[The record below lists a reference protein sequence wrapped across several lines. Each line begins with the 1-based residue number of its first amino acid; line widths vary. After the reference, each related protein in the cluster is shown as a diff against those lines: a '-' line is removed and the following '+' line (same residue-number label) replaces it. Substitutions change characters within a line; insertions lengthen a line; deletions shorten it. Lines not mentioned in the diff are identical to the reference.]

1 MVQLYANNQT
11 GIANSPEVTV
21 IRPTANL
28 NIQCDNI
35 VNPPNGEFIFSTYRT
50 MSDGNGGQ
58 IVDPSSICEMTGTS
72 SGNIITITS
81 FAPGNTDTGNQVGDR
96 VVFRPGA
103 HWANTVAK
111 RLDETGDWAVNQDKL
126 AETVADITSENNWIL
141 PNTGIITQSSGLIG
155 TFSNINYYISG
166 KKYSKT
172 SIANKTYTATKD
184 TYVFINASG
193 TVTYTEVTVGAAAP
207 ATPAN
212 SVLVAVVT
220 TNASAITNIT
230 LPNHAPIT
238 ASKLDFT
245 TLTLGVLKLT
255 AQQSFSGSTTPAAFT
270 GLALTI
276 TPTTSSVTLDFYAP
290 AAFISA
296 STNMLIISMWQGSV
310 GGGTRI
316 QSRTCRNDGTSIW
329 SFSMHA
335 VVTGLTVGTPV
346 TFNIAGQTTT
356 GTGTLNID
364 NRANASASYP
374 GVITFTAK
382 AA

>member
-21 IRPTANL
+21 IRPVANL

-126 AETVADITSENNWIL
+126 AATVADITSENNWIL

-155 TFSNINYYISG
+155 TFSNINYYING

-238 ASKLDFT
+238 ASKIDFT
-245 TLTLGVLKLT
+245 TFPRFFAYATGVQTNITTTTIVFGATKYNIGNAFNTSNSRFT
-255 AQQSFSGSTTPAAFT
+255 APVAGTYHFSATIAWQSVSAQTVWGNFYVNGSNYTPNLRFSRLENQTGNPYCSGSVEIYLNS
-270 GLALTI
+270 GDY
-276 TPTTSSVTLDFYAP
+276 VT
-290 AAFISA
+290 
-296 STNMLIISMWQGSV
+296 V
-310 GGGTRI
+310 
-316 QSRTCRNDGTSIW
+316 
-329 SFSMHA
+329 
-335 VVTGLTVGTPV
+335 VGTIV
-346 TFNIAGQTTT
+346 
-356 GTGTLNID
+356 GTARSTE
-364 NRANASASYP
+364 SALSCF
-374 GVITFTAK
+374 GGHLVALG
-382 AA
+382 

>member
-245 TLTLGVLKLT
+245 TFWAGATSNYVATEQSTANQSYVSLATVQAITVTVGASGKLLVGINVADALNNT
-255 AQQSFSGSTTPAAFT
+255 QHSQAWISFSVSGANTIAAGSGTVEAKYQAYAANAAGSIATTRLLTGLTPGSTT
-270 GLALTI
+270 I
-276 TPTTSSVTLDFYAP
+276 TMQF
-290 AAFISA
+290 
-296 STNMLIISMWQGSV
+296 
-310 GGGTRI
+310 R
-316 QSRTCRNDGTSIW
+316 
-329 SFSMHA
+329 
-335 VVTGLTVGTPV
+335 
-346 TFNIAGQTTT
+346 
-356 GTGTLNID
+356 
-364 NRANASASYP
+364 ASANTA
-374 GVITFTAK
+374 TFGQRLLWVLPLM
-382 AA
+382 